1 MPKTIR
7 EVLELFESYCD
18 CEEYHIHGDEPE
30 EGIKAN
36 SDPKDGHIDYDLD
49 TALTDIAAI
58 LEGAKPQDKQQSLP
72 LSPHIAWNQAIAE
85 YSSRLKKVLGK

>member
-1 MPKTIR
+1 MTKTIR
-7 EVLELFESYCD
+7 DILDELATTIHNLSPGDVGSMDRVLL
-18 CEEYHIHGDEPE
+18 P
-30 EGIKAN
+30 
-36 SDPKDGHIDYDLD
+36 IDA
-49 TALTDIAAI
+49 ALTDIAAI